1 MTIVPRTDA
10 TTEVNDLLSGAIDA
24 IFPQPDVSQ
33 AKLFASNSAVKFVGT
48 PGQYFESL
56 WFNTSKAPFTD
67 PVVRNGLF
75 WAVDRQKVVSTLINP
90 VDKTQTGPLGCG
102 IFALAGTFWCDTQ
115 PFAQFHYDTNM
126 VTQVMTAGGYAKD
139 SKGFWAKGG
148 QEVKFVYE
156 TTMKPRR
163 IQTQALLKEGMTA
176 AGFNV
181 TLKVDDATLLFE
193 TKLPK
198 GDFQL
203 ADFAEGAILDPS
215 PTSTFAC
222 DFIPT
227 AGNGYAGA
235 NDFRWCDQQA
245 TTLMKQSDSELD
257 PVKRR
262 SLLDQ
267 MYALQAKDF
276 APGIPLYVLPN
287 VTAWRTDKLAGPVG
301 TWTQSAYSGF
311 YNVDQW
317 FCARAGACG

>member
-1 MTIVPRTDA
+1 
-10 TTEVNDLLSGAIDA
+10 
-24 IFPQPDVSQ
+24 
-33 AKLFASNSAVKFVGT
+33 
-48 PGQYFESL
+48 
-56 WFNTSKAPFTD
+56 
-67 PVVRNGLF
+67 
-75 WAVDRQKVVSTLINP
+75 
-90 VDKTQTGPLGCG
+90 
-102 IFALAGTFWCDTQ
+102 
-115 PFAQFHYDTNM
+115 
-126 VTQVMTAGGYAKD
+126 
-139 SKGFWAKGG
+139 
-148 QEVKFVYE
+148 
-156 TTMKPRR
+156 
-163 IQTQALLKEGMTA
+163 MTA

-262 SLLDQ
+262 
-267 MYALQAKDF
+267 
-276 APGIPLYVLPN
+276 PGT
-287 VTAWRTDKLAGPVG
+287 VTSRVCPPTVIRSPSSRVRE
-301 TWTQSAYSGF
+301 S
-311 YNVDQW
+311 
-317 FCARAGACG
+317 